1 MQRSVNKYY
10 ETELWDAEMDNFASP
25 RLHSDEKQGFV
36 GWSSGW
42 LVSAS
47 ACLLSAALGL
57 ESLLELRL
65 DPWAKTPL
73 EGRMTGGA
81 LGWRRAGR

>member
-1 MQRSVNKYY
+1 MQRSVNKCY

-47 ACLLSAALGL
+47 ALRGAGL

-65 DPWAKTPL
+65 DPSKTPL
-73 EGRMTGGA
+73 EGRVTGGA

>member
-10 ETELWDAEMDNFASP
+10 ETELWDAEMDNFACP

-42 LVSAS
+42 LVSACS
-47 ACLLSAALGL
+47 PRRWV